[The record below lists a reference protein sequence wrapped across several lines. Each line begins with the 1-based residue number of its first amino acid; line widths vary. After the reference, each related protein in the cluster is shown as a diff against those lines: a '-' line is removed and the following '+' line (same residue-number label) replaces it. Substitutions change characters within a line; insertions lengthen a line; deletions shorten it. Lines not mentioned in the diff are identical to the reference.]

1 MIRIDEIY
9 ENTFLPWVK
18 NNLPTTAIYYHEPFG
33 HSDPDSILCRPAAKE
48 ENSFIYFFDQE
59 PLILDYHQRT
69 LDSMDFRNMSRS
81 TESHYVH
88 RKPGIVIVSETNS
101 DNIDYICKQRN
112 LRPFYYFFH
121 GWAALD
127 WYRGYDRTFLITPW
141 TKRTIKK
148 TFFSANRI
156 IGGLRQHRVLM
167 LYHFKKLGL
176 MHNWISASS
185 VCPVENKPIGAIA
198 EHYKKQ
204 CPDIVDVVNNMDLP
218 RLFPGE
224 DAPRMSSCWLDQ
236 FDLCAQSLVYHVTET
251 VYTGRRSQL
260 TEKSFKPIALGMP
273 FVLSATAGSL
283 AYLRS
288 YGFQTF
294 GDFWDESYD
303 LETDDFARAEKV
315 AAVLKKLDDLSDSDK
330 QKLFESCWPVIEHNW
345 NWFYRGGLESVLW
358 DELSNM
364 LESMKSYLTA
374 RLANGR
380 SDYIFSTDQPRFDNI
395 INYHSVW
402 ST

>member
-9 ENTFLPWVK
+9 ENTFLPWVRK
-18 NNLPTTAIYYHEPFG
+18 NLPHTGIMYHDPFG
-33 HSDPDSILCRPAAKE
+33 SSDPASLCNNTSSLE
-48 ENSFIYFFDQE
+48 EKSFIYFFDQE
-59 PLILDYHQRT
+59 PLILDFHHT
-69 LDSMDFRNMSRS
+69 TFDSVDNRNFISNN
-81 TESHYVH
+81 V
-88 RKPGIVIVSETNS
+88 RKPGIMVTSETHS

-141 TKRTIKK
+141 RERKIQK

-167 LYHFKKLGL
+167 LYHFARLGL
-176 MHNWISASS
+176 LDNWISVSA
-185 VCPVENKPIGAIA
+185 VCPAENTPINNIA
-198 EHYKKQ
+198 MYYQ
-204 CPDIVDVVNNMDLP
+204 DQYPDIVDVISKLDLP

-224 DAPRMSSCWLDQ
+224 DAAKMSSCWLDQ
-236 FDLCAQSLVYHVTET
+236 FEPCAESLVYHVTET
-251 VYTGRRSQL
+251 VYTGRRLHL

-303 LETDDFARAEKV
+303 QETDDFARAEKV
-315 AAVLKKLDDLSDSDK
+315 AAVLKQLDDLSSEKK
-330 QKLFESCWPVIEHNW
+330 QQLFQACWPVIEHNW
-345 NWFYRGGLESVLW
+345 NWFYHGGLESVLW
-358 DELSNM
+358 AELTDM
-364 LESMKSYLTA
+364 LKSIQTHLT
-374 RLANGR
+374 
-380 SDYIFSTDQPRFDNI
+380 P
-395 INYHSVW
+395 
-402 ST
+402 

>member
-9 ENTFLPWVK
+9 ENTFLPWAK
-18 NNLPTTAIYYHEPFG
+18 QNLPPTTLFYHDPFG
-33 HSDPDSILCRPAAKE
+33 RSDPNSLVSRSFGPDKE
-48 ENSFIYFFDQE
+48 DENFIYFFDQE
-59 PLILDYHQRT
+59 PLIPDYHQAT
-69 LDSMDFRNMSRS
+69 FDSLDEKNIKWKVPNWPS
-81 TESHYVH
+81 TEKVY
-88 RKPGIVIVSETNS
+88 RKKNGVIVTSETAS
-101 DNIDYICKQRN
+101 DNMDYICKQRN

-141 TKRTIKK
+141 RERKIQR

-167 LYHFKKLGL
+167 LYHFSQLSL

-185 VCPVENKPIGAIA
+185 ICPAENMHIGEIA
-198 EHYKKQ
+198 AYYQ
-204 CPDIVDVVNNMDLP
+204 DRYPDIVDVINKMNLP

-224 DAPRMSSCWLDQ
+224 DSPRMSSCWLDQ
-236 FDLCAQSLVYHVTET
+236 FDLCAESLVYHVTET
-251 VYTGRRSQL
+251 VYTGRRLHL

-294 GDFWDESYD
+294 GEFWDESYD
-303 LETDDFARAEKV
+303 LETDDFVRAEKI
-315 AAVLKKLDDLSDSDK
+315 AAVLKQLDDLSEHHK
-330 QKLFESCWPVIEHNW
+330 QELFQACWPVIEHNW
-345 NWFYRGGLESVLW
+345 NWFYHGRFESVLW
-358 DELSNM
+358 GELAGM
-364 LESMKSYLTA
+364 LDSIQTHLS
-374 RLANGR
+374 R
-380 SDYIFSTDQPRFDNI
+380 
-395 INYHSVW
+395 
-402 ST
+402 

>member
-18 NNLPTTAIYYHEPFG
+18 NNLPTTSLYHHDPFG
-33 HSDPDSILCRPAAKE
+33 HSDPGSILCRSFTSAEKE
-48 ENSFIYFFDQE
+48 TSFIYFFDQE
-59 PLILDYHQRT
+59 PVILDYHCSAF
-69 LDSMDFRNMSRS
+69 DSIDDCNM
-81 TESHYVH
+81 TFDIP
-88 RKPGIVIVSETNS
+88 RKRKNGVIVVSETAS

-112 LRPFYYFFH
+112 LQPFYYFFH

-141 TKRTIKK
+141 TERNIRK

-167 LYHFKKLGL
+167 LYHFAKLDL
-176 MHNWISASS
+176 MHNWISASA
-185 VCPVENKPIGAIA
+185 VCPAENIPIEEIA
-198 EHYKKQ
+198 KQYKTQ
-204 CPDIVDVVNNMDLP
+204 YPDIADVINDLPLP

-224 DAPRMSSCWLDQ
+224 DHTRMSSCWLDQ
-236 FDLCAQSLVYHVTET
+236 FEPCAESLVYHVTET
-251 VYTGRRSQL
+251 VYTGRRLHL

-273 FVLSATAGSL
+273 FILTATAGSL

-303 LETDDFARAEKV
+303 LETDDLARAEKV
-315 AAVLKKLDDLSDSDK
+315 AAVLKQLDDLSDEKK
-330 QKLFESCWPVIEHNW
+330 QELFRACWPVIEHNW
-345 NWFYRGGLESVLW
+345 NWFYHGGLELVLW
-358 DELSNM
+358 KELTHM
-364 LESMKSYLTA
+364 LDSIKTHVS
-374 RLANGR
+374 
-380 SDYIFSTDQPRFDNI
+380 Q
-395 INYHSVW
+395 
-402 ST
+402 